1 MRRVSMAT
9 RDELI
14 AGLAKRYS
22 DVGRRTDGTESNPR
36 RVVAVTGYHRKHA
49 MHSASGPDELALS
62 TAAGTARLRRGG
74 SASHC
79 ELEYW
84 R

>member
-22 DVGRRTDGTESNPR
+22 DVGRMERGRILDEF
-36 RVVAVTGYHRKHA
+36 VAVTGYHRKHA
-49 MHSASGPDELALS
+49 MRILRAGPTSSRCQPRLGRRVYAHSSLG
-62 TAAGTARLRRGG
+62 
-74 SASHC
+74 C